1 MEICNGISADC
12 NGGGYL
18 ASREFGMRIAQLRRK
33 LAVRRHEDV
42 WPADVARHMKISR
55 SAYHQWEN
63 GDTQPKDIGTYE
75 RLAAFLGV
83 KLTDL
88 GVNISEMKLGA
99 RAEPVAKG
107 KRVTTTP
114 EERKGGEG

>member
-1 MEICNGISADC
+1 
-12 NGGGYL
+12 
-18 ASREFGMRIAQLRRK
+18 MRIAQLRRK